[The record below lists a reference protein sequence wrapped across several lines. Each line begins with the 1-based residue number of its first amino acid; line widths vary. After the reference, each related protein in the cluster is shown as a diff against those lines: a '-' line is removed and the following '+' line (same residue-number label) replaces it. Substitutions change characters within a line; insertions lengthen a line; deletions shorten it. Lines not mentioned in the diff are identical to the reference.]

1 MRFFENHSEKLSQSS
16 DLPLYLAV
24 LKRTRTLLEENGTR
38 FVIVL
43 WDQNELANTIMKT
56 LKANQ
61 FDVIAL
67 SSIFPESDL
76 KNGLLTQLDRH
87 PSPATNQEIA
97 AYLWKQVGE
106 PLVDAKHPR

>member
-1 MRFFENHSEKLSQSS
+1 MKFFENHSEKLAQPS

-43 WDQNELANTIMKT
+43 WDQNELAKTIMKA
-56 LKANQ
+56 LQANQ
-61 FDVIAL
+61 FDVIEL

-76 KNGLLTQLDRH
+76 KDGLLTQLDRH

-106 PLVDAKHPR
+106 PLVNAKHPR

>member
-1 MRFFENHSEKLSQSS
+1 MRFFENHSEKLSQPS

-24 LKRTRTLLEENGTR
+24 LKRTRTLLEEGGTR

-43 WDQNELANTIMKT
+43 WDQNQLANTIMKA

-76 KNGLLTQLDRH
+76 KEGMLTQLDQH
-87 PSPATNQEIA
+87 PSPATNQQIA

-106 PLVDAKHPR
+106 PLVDAKQPQ

>member
-24 LKRTRTLLEENGTR
+24 LKRTRTLLEENGTH

-43 WDQNELANTIMKT
+43 WDQNELANAIMKS

-61 FDVIAL
+61 FDVIPL
-67 SSIFPESDL
+67 SSVFPVSDL
-76 KNGLLTQLDRH
+76 RNGLLVQLDRH

-106 PLVDAKHPR
+106 PTVDAKHPR